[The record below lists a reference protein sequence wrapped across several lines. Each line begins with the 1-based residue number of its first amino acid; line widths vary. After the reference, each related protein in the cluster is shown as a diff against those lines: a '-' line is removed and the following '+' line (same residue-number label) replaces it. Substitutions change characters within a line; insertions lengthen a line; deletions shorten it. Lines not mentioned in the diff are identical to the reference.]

1 MILENNYTLRRVF
14 SRKGFYCLEN
24 SNIINF
30 MIDNILFLVSICF
43 GWKMFYFARAAPSID
58 LHAEQLVERMR
69 WTWWTPFYVYP
80 IRLLLISRTACFHLA
95 RLSLLLT
102 STHLSCV
109 RLPTA
114 RFRRDRIKTFFFFLF
129 SLHFLRQRAIK
140 WKYFFFFSYFFFNR
154 SLLFPSSRPF
164 FFFPFIFYM
173 PSWWMTSTYSRLH
186 EPGLGDTVATHGQSI
201 PCHARFVSRTV
212 CFVSFP
218 FFFFGVQFSG

>member
-1 MILENNYTLRRVF
+1 
-14 SRKGFYCLEN
+14 
-24 SNIINF
+24 
-30 MIDNILFLVSICF
+30 
-43 GWKMFYFARAAPSID
+43 MFYFARAAPSID

-140 WKYFFFFSYFFFNR
+140 WKYFFFLIFYLTVRYCFLPPALSSSSHSFSICPLDEWHQRTAVYTNQGWETLLQLTVRASRVTRDSYPEQFVLFLSRFFFLASNFR
-154 SLLFPSSRPF
+154 DSRQQQ
-164 FFFPFIFYM
+164 
-173 PSWWMTSTYSRLH
+173 STR
-186 EPGLGDTVATHGQSI
+186 
-201 PCHARFVSRTV
+201 
-212 CFVSFP
+212 
-218 FFFFGVQFSG
+218 VQKRP